1 VLIEAPIDALS
12 LAVCGVP
19 AVALCGCEGL
29 PDWLRMRCAFQTVIA
44 AFDAD
49 DPGDEAT
56 RVLRLRP
63 VGAKDWNAALL
74 SRGADD
80 LRTWLTQELAQE
92 LASVALTTATDTET
106 ENTTE
111 ALPGPYGQNWGVS
124 GGIADPFAADGDD
137 PPHVV
142 FVRARAAG

>member
-1 VLIEAPIDALS
+1 MGVFATPGALEAGALLGLVEAPIDALS

-49 DPGDEAT
+49 DPGDEAA
-56 RVLRLRP
+56 RVLASDLRRVRGRVLGLRP
-63 VGAKDWNAALL
+63 VGAKDGNAALL

-80 LRTWLTQELAQE
+80 LMTCGPG
-92 LASVALTTATDTET
+92 
-106 ENTTE
+106 
-111 ALPGPYGQNWGVS
+111 LPRN
-124 GGIADPFAADGDD
+124 
-137 PPHVV
+137 
-142 FVRARAAG
+142 